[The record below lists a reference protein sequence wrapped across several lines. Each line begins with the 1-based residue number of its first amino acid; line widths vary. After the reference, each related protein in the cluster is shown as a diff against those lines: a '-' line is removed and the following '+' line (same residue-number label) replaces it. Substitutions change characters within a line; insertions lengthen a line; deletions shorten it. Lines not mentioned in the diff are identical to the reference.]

1 MNTNKRNFLHIGAY
15 DRNLGDNI
23 ALHNVRLEFNK
34 NISNI
39 NWLSYDIGNFW
50 SINNKIDFVKEFFL
64 KNDFDSIIVGGGA

>member
-39 NWLSYDIGNFW
+39 NCLTILKLL
-50 SINNKIDFVKEFFL
+50 SINNKIDFVKIFL
-64 KNDFDSIIVGGGA
+64 KMILIQ